1 MNHQPFESWL
11 LDDQPLAPEQ
21 KRELTSHLR
30 TCSHCAALAETG
42 LALRTPRMV
51 SPAPGFA
58 QRFQARLAAQ
68 RIAERRKRFWGIVI
82 FSLVGMGALVLLAFP
97 LLRGLAASPA
107 EWINVVL
114 GYLLFIF
121 SSVQALTEVGSVFLR
136 VVPGF
141 VPPFVWMVLASALA
155 GMSLLWT
162 VSIWRITRVPQGV
175 QS

>member
-11 LDDQPLAPEQ
+11 LDDLPLAPEQ

-30 TCSHCAALAETG
+30 TCSHCTALAETG

-97 LLRGLAASPA
+97 LLRGLTASPA

>member
-30 TCSHCAALAETG
+30 TCSHCTALAETG

-58 QRFQARLAAQ
+58 QRFQARQAAQ
-68 RIAERRKRFWGIVI
+68 RIADRRKRFWGIFI
-82 FSLVGMGALVLLAFP
+82 FSVAGMAALLLLAYP
-97 LLRGLAASPA
+97 LARGLTAAPA
-107 EWINVVL
+107 EWIHLVL
-114 GYLLFIF
+114 GYLFFLL
-121 SSVQALTEVGSVFLR
+121 SSVQALAEVGSVFLR
-136 VVPGF
+136 VLPGF
-141 VPPFVWMVLASALA
+141 VPPYVWMVLISGLA
-155 GMSLLWT
+155 GAGLLWT